1 MRWPNRI
8 ISLVPSQTEFLYD
21 LGLEQQVVG
30 ITKFC
35 VHPEQWYRTKVKVG
49 GTKTVDLEK
58 VRALRPDLVIA
69 NKEENVKEQVEAIS
83 KYCRVYVSDI
93 KTLEDAYRMMEE
105 VGEMTG
111 REVMARQIVEQIQ
124 DGFKSFPSVGEN
136 SERVLYVIWRK
147 PWMGAG
153 GDTFIH
159 ALLSECGWKNVLAD
173 QPRYPE
179 FTADDLATWRPDRI
193 LLSSEPYPFKERHTE
208 EFQRHCPDAHIQ
220 LVDGELFSW
229 YGSRL
234 LKSVEVLGRYYNRQ

>member
-8 ISLVPSQTEFLYD
+8 VSLVPSQTEFLYD

-35 VHPEQWYRTKVKVG
+35 VHPEQWYRTKAKVG

-58 VRALRPDLVIA
+58 VLALRPDLVIA

-83 KYCRVYVSDI
+83 RYCRVYVSDI

-105 VGEMTG
+105 VGEITG
-111 REVMARQIVEQIQ
+111 REEMASQIVGQIR
-124 DGFKSFPSVGEN
+124 DGFMDFPSGWEG

-159 ALLSECGWKNVLAD
+159 ALLAKCGWKNVLAD

-179 FTADDLATWRPDRI
+179 FTADDLVAWQPDRI
-193 LLSSEPYPFKERHTE
+193 LLSSEPYPFKERHVE
-208 EFQRHCPDAHIQ
+208 EFRRCCPNAHTQ

-234 LKSVEVLGRYYNRQ
+234 LKSVKVLRGYFER